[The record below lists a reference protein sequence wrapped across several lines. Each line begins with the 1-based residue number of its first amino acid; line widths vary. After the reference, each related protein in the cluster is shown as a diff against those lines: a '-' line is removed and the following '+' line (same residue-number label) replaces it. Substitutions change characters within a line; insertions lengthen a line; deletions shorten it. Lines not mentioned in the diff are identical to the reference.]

1 MKYSDY
7 LKSFAE
13 ATEKGSKTFS
23 NARWEDMTAAAF
35 DKESTVETYVPN
47 FKGEGAEFV
56 KQEVSL
62 HNELATGLK
71 KLVETTYGIKGNEL
85 NKLDDAKL
93 PKEVTNTI
101 AEWGR
106 IGPIDYAAKGG
117 KHFDFSI
124 TAENQFKT
132 QLFSRDVEETVEDTT
147 KNEQQADGTWKR
159 VPTGKTVKTKAHTEV
174 RAKRVAVPW
183 LKEYLEKK

>member
-7 LKSFAE
+7 MKSFAE

-35 DKESTVETYVPN
+35 DKESTVETYVSN
-47 FKGEGAEFV
+47 GEEFA
-56 KQEVSL
+56 KQETSL
-62 HNELATGLK
+62 HDELVTGLK
-71 KLVETTYGIKGNEL
+71 KLTETTFGIKGNEL

-147 KNEQQADGTWKR
+147 KNVQQADGTWKR